1 MLLSNTFAT
10 FEFTTGPQGG
20 PARLGFAGAVLIT
33 AGGLGAGSVRQHDP
47 LLESI
52 HMSWLRFG
60 HGLVL
65 SSILLWTGVG
75 VMLLAWLGLG
85 RRVLAGEATEFTMRA
100 TTVIRLAPLL
110 LSVPVFSR
118 HLLVSGPRG
127 ASARR
132 SGSPLLARSVIPMR
146 CWTT

>member
-1 MLLSNTFAT
+1 
-10 FEFTTGPQGG
+10 
-20 PARLGFAGAVLIT
+20 
-33 AGGLGAGSVRQHDP
+33 
-47 LLESI
+47 
-52 HMSWLRFG
+52 MSWLRFG

-100 TTVIRLAPLL
+100 TTVIWLAPLL

-118 HLLVSGPRG
+118 DTYSYLAQGRFCATVWILT
-127 ASARR
+127 
-132 SGSPLLARSVIPMR
+132 LLARSVIPMR